1 MELAIIN
8 GTYRDSQSK
17 HSSPGLDSARF
28 LASNQN
34 AAALQNMVNQQ
45 NAAALRTV
53 AAAAGAPLGGAPLIL
68 SHHRLQLQPPTSA
81 AAPGL
86 INGTA
91 LAGQTQPPPLIA
103 PGDSSLLYAQY
114 ANAMAANADYA
125 AAANYSGLVSPLLAA
140 EYSTDPSGGTAAGC
154 SAGGGKDRRQL
165 NGGQSVRSHPYPRN

>member
-1 MELAIIN
+1 MRRLMLVHILCIDIIIF
-8 GTYRDSQSK
+8 
-17 HSSPGLDSARF
+17 SPSVDTTAGLESARF

-45 NAAALRTV
+45 NALRTV

-68 SHHRLQLQPPTSA
+68 SAAHHRLQLQPPTSVA
-81 AAPGL
+81 SAVAPGL
-86 INGTA
+86 INGS

-103 PGDSSLLYAQY
+103 PGDSGLLYAQY

-140 EYSTDPSGGTAAGC
+140 EYSTDPSGGLFA
-154 SAGGGKDRRQL
+154 R
-165 NGGQSVRSHPYPRN
+165 